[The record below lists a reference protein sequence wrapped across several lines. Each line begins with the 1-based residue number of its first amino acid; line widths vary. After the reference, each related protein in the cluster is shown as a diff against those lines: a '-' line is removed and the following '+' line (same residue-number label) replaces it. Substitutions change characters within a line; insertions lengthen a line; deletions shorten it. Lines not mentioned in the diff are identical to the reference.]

1 MNKHLITN
9 FVFASMLTASS
20 LALAGQSSPNA
31 AEGRNNAGQG
41 RDNAG
46 QPSPNAA
53 EGRDNTVQLS
63 PGAEEP
69 SRNAGKNAGGNP
81 KVQIAHCGCN
91 YDGSGLEWKHIRV
104 STKAKGHLRHT
115 VDSEA
120 SCINDLD
127 EEVFFTRGFDD
138 CRISDEPSN
147 NIGGLARCDDSTDLE
162 DPENPVYTVPE
173 VGTNC
178 EAVEEVVE
186 SDI

>member
-1 MNKHLITN
+1 MNNHLITN
-9 FVFASMLTASS
+9 LVFASMLTASS
-20 LALAGQSSPNA
+20 LALAGQ
-31 AEGRNNAGQG
+31 
-41 RDNAG
+41 
-46 QPSPNAA
+46 PSPNAA
-53 EGRDNTVQLS
+53 EGR
-63 PGAEEP
+63 A
-69 SRNAGKNAGGNP
+69 NAGQGKDNAVKKAGGHP

-91 YDGSGLEWKHIRV
+91 YDRSGLEWKHIRV

>member
-1 MNKHLITN
+1 MNSHLITN
-9 FVFASMLTASS
+9 LVFASMLTAGS
-20 LALAGQSSPNA
+20 LAL
-31 AEGRNNAGQG
+31 
-41 RDNAG
+41 AG
-46 QPSPNAA
+46 QPSPNAV
-53 EGRDNTVQLS
+53 EGRAN
-63 PGAEEP
+63 AEQGKG
-69 SRNAGKNAGGNP
+69 NAGQPSPRAEKRSGNVGQNAGGRP

-91 YDGSGLEWKHIRV
+91 YDRSGLEWKHIRV

-127 EEVFFTRGFDD
+127 EEVFYTRGFDD

-147 NIGGLARCDDSTDLE
+147 NIGGLARCDDPEDLE
-162 DPENPVYTVPE
+162 DPDNLVDTMSE

-186 SDI
+186 P